1 VLGKQADERTNVAVR
16 PERSRTYMTSRA
28 FWEVVDRLQLR
39 DADAL
44 RLIDCPDKI
53 KGPYKRPRF
62 HLTLRQAWLAGCLFK
77 IEAALQASSRSP
89 EWLQKPN
96 RAALFSGRAPIKL
109 MTDRLGEGATEV
121 LRFLTT
127 PRK

>member
-1 VLGKQADERTNVAVR
+1 MGKQADELTNVAVR
-16 PERSRTYMTSRA
+16 PKRSRTYMTSRA

-44 RLIDCPDKI
+44 RLIDCPGKI
-53 KGPYKRPRF
+53 KGPYKRPRL
-62 HLTLRQAWLAGCLFK
+62 HLTLRQAWLAGYLLR
-77 IEAALQASSRSP
+77 IEAALQASGRSP
-89 EWLQKPN
+89 EWLRKPN

-121 LRFLTT
+121 LRFLST